1 MDRVGERDVEG
12 VVVLDQGC
20 LLVVEHQLLQRAVQ
34 VVGFCKAISSSS
46 AVDDTVLHLP
56 VCTERQHREM
66 LMAGKQEVQ
75 NKCYTEDPM
84 KKHPLIK
91 HNCASQRLDLKYLQ
105 PQPPLHMQV
114 CSLSTAVAYTGGSTV
129 IYFLQIVCVILGP
142 LHFIGI
148 LEIFFFF
155 LQIFSKGC

>member
-1 MDRVGERDVEG
+1 MSLPLCLSAERGHLCVDRVGERDVEG
-12 VVVLDQGC
+12 VVVLNQGC

-66 LMAGKQEVQ
+66 LMAGSKQEVQ
-75 NKCYTEDPM
+75 NKCYTKDPM

-114 CSLSTAVAYTGGSTV
+114 CCQLLLLLVAVAYTGGSTV
-129 IYFLQIVCVILGP
+129 IYFL
-142 LHFIGI
+142 FTS
-148 LEIFFFF
+148 FF
-155 LQIFSKGC
+155 CA